1 MGIPGLICY
10 NSSAN
15 SSCAT
20 DWRSTNASCYY
31 VSTDV
36 MTWHAAARACKRLG
50 AHLVTIETEEEQ
62 YQIRGKSTCACFT
75 FRKCLNF
82 I

>member
-1 MGIPGLICY
+1 MLPY
-10 NSSAN
+10 SSSAN
-15 SSCAT
+15 SSCAS
-20 DWRSTNASCYY
+20 DWRSTSDSCYY
-31 VSTDV
+31 VSTNV
-36 MTWHAAARACKRLG
+36 MTWHEAARACKRLG

-75 FRKCLNF
+75 FRICLNL